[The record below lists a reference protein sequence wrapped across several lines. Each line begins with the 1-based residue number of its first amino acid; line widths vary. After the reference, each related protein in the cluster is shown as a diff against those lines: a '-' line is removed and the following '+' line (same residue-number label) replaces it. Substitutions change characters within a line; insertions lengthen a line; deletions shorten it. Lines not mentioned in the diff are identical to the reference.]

1 MCVVSYV
8 GDYWKDDFEDK
19 WPNIYEKIIT
29 EPSPNTI
36 DMNQFATKED
46 IAAIRR
52 EIEELKKL
60 LKAAIKYDEATNQP
74 HCEMEDKIDL
84 IKKVAEMVGVDLSDL
99 NLN

>member
-19 WPNIYEKIIT
+19 WPHIYEKIIT
-29 EPSPNTI
+29 ETSPNTI

-60 LKAAIKYDEATNQP
+60 LKAAIKYDEATDQP